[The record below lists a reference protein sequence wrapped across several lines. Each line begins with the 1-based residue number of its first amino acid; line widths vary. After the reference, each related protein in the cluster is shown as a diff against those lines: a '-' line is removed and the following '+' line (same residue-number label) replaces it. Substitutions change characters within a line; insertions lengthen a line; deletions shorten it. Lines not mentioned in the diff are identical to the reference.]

1 MPTKKSAKRRDTMT
15 PFDDNKYG
23 IQYIG
28 TRLVYY
34 INADAPKLLLIERGT
49 NEWMN
54 DELCSR
60 WGSYNLQTHLYAYN
74 IFIHLYHKH
83 MHLSVHTAVRLSA
96 DAFYANP
103 TGNGRQGPDALSG
116 LVR

>member
-49 NEWMN
+49 NE
-54 DELCSR
+54 
-60 WGSYNLQTHLYAYN
+60 
-74 IFIHLYHKH
+74 
-83 MHLSVHTAVRLSA
+83 
-96 DAFYANP
+96 
-103 TGNGRQGPDALSG
+103 
-116 LVR
+116 